1 MSDLREAYLRS
12 IGSPPELEEEDVS
25 SVQEEKGPVDLRA
38 AFKRS
43 LEESYVGS
51 KNNPEQ
57 TTELTTFD
65 RIVGQPLERAGQR
78 LSEIGG
84 RVQESFQPF
93 DPTITVG
100 QQRGTDIPSVLLQ
113 TLGTPIALGFD
124 SLSSAITV
132 GAEELFALLPEDA
145 QKGAFEFLRSTLQ
158 TEAGQMAMAALAEG
172 EEAWEE
178 YSRLYP
184 NDAAN
189 IESFFTIK
197 FGLPRTLSTPNL
209 YRELEPVKVDKS
221 RFGRTTTEPLA
232 GRDKDLYNIAFGR
245 DKKTA
250 EQTELTTGPRG
261 VLSRRQEQLAT
272 DVQLETIDELK
283 KAGLTGSQTLQQ
295 NFNKILKHLQK
306 LETALINLAKGSRSS
321 SNPAELREKIG
332 EEFRRLQQRS
342 PSLFETK
349 EAKDKYS
356 KALDDI
362 FGILDEQGY
371 SAEGILTA
379 RKIFDD
385 MAERRGLD
393 LGSAVLTP
401 ELQAAKIVREATN
414 KLLFEM
420 LPGGKPQELLRSQS
434 LVLSVKDNVR
444 AKAAKEAETAIG
456 RYISQFSLDE
466 LLGKS
471 YLGVVIN
478 AAGALGAGLIA
489 SPFKFLELLAK
500 SAPGADMRA
509 KVSYALRDVYREIE
523 KGFKDLKDP
532 KQVAELLKSKPVVF
546 ASFQAAADQL
556 IAEAE
561 EEQNERL
568 VQ

>member
-12 IGSPPELEEEDVS
+12 IGRPPEPEEDVS
-25 SVQEEKGPVDLRA
+25 IEQEEKTPVDLRA

-84 RVQESFQPF
+84 RIQGSFQPF
-93 DPTITVG
+93 DPTKTVG

-132 GAEELFALLPEDA
+132 GAEELFALLPEEA
-145 QKGAFEFLRSTLQ
+145 QEGAFEFLRSTLQ
-158 TEAGQMAMAALAEG
+158 TEAGQVAMAALAEG
-172 EEAWEE
+172 SEAWEE

-197 FGLPRTLSTPNL
+197 FGLPRTLSQAAL
-209 YRELEPVKVDKS
+209 YRELEPVKINKS
-221 RFGRTTTEPLA
+221 RLGRTTTEPLA

-250 EQTELTTGPRG
+250 EQTELTTDPRG
-261 VLSRRQEQLAT
+261 VARRQEQLAT

-295 NFNKILKHLQK
+295 NLNKILKHTQK
-306 LETALINLAKGSRSS
+306 LENALINLAKGSRSS

-332 EEFRRLQQRS
+332 EEFRRLQERN

-371 SAEGILTA
+371 SAEGILRA

-385 MAERRGLD
+385 MAERKGLD

-401 ELQAAKIVREATN
+401 ELQSAKVVREATN
-414 KLLFEM
+414 KLLFDM
-420 LPGGKPQELLRSQS
+420 LPGGKAKELLRSQS

-444 AKAAKEAETAIG
+444 SKAAKEAETAIG

-471 YLGVVIN
+471 YLGVMIN
-478 AAGALGAGLIA
+478 AVGALGAGIIA

-500 SAPGADMRA
+500 SAPGANMRA

-523 KGFKDLKDP
+523 KGFKELKDP
-532 KQVAELLKSKPVVF
+532 KKAAELLKSKPVVF

>member
-12 IGSPPELEEEDVS
+12 IGRPPEPEEDAS
-25 SVQEEKGPVDLRA
+25 IEQEEKTPVDLRS

-65 RIVGQPLERAGQR
+65 KIVGQPLERAGQR

-84 RVQESFQPF
+84 RIQGSFQPF
-93 DPTITVG
+93 DPTKTVG

-113 TLGTPIALGFD
+113 TLGTPVALGFD
-124 SLSSAITV
+124 VASSAITV
-132 GAEELFALLPEDA
+132 GAEELFALLPEEA
-145 QKGAFEFLRSTLQ
+145 QEGAFEFLRSASQ
-158 TEAGQMAMAALAEG
+158 TEAGQLAMAALAEG
-172 EEAWEE
+172 SEAWEE
-178 YSRLYP
+178 YSRMYP

-189 IESFFTIK
+189 FESFFTIK
-197 FGLPRTLSTPNL
+197 FGLPRTLSQAAL
-209 YRELEPVKVDKS
+209 YRELEPVKINKS
-221 RFGRTTTEPLA
+221 RLGRTTTEPLA

-250 EQTELTTGPRG
+250 EQTELTTDPRG
-261 VLSRRQEQLAT
+261 MLGRQEQLAT
-272 DVQLETIDELK
+272 DVQLKTIDELK

-295 NFNKILKHLQK
+295 NLTKVLNYIKKQ
-306 LETALINLAKGSRSS
+306 EDVLISLARKTKGT
-321 SNPAELREKIG
+321 SNAAEFREKIG
-332 EEFRRLQQRS
+332 EEFRRLQQRN

-362 FGILDEQGY
+362 FGILDEQSY
-371 SAEGILTA
+371 SAEGILRA

-385 MAERRGLD
+385 MAERKGLD

-401 ELQAAKIVREATN
+401 ELQSAKVVREATN
-414 KLLFEM
+414 KLLFDM

-434 LVLSVKDNVR
+434 LVLAVKDNIR
-444 AKAAKEAETAIG
+444 SKAAKESKTNVG
-456 RYISQFSLDE
+456 RYIQELGLDNLVGE
-466 LLGKS
+466 S
-471 YLGVVIN
+471 
-478 AAGALGAGLIA
+478 AL
-489 SPFKFLELLAK
+489 SKFLNIGLATGVGIAVSPVMVLK
-500 SAPGADMRA
+500 KLSQTAPGANA
-509 KVSYALRDVYREIE
+509 KAKISYALRDIYKDIT
-523 KGFKDLKDP
+523 KGLKELKDP

>member
-1 MSDLREAYLRS
+1 MSNLREAYLRS
-12 IGSPPELEEEDVS
+12 IGSPPEPEEEDVS
-25 SVQEEKGPVDLRA
+25 SAQEEKGPVDLRA

-65 RIVGQPLERAGQR
+65 KIVGQPLERAGQR

-93 DPTITVG
+93 DPTKTVG
-100 QQRGTDIPSVLLQ
+100 QQRGTDVPSVLLQ

-145 QKGAFEFLRSTLQ
+145 QEGAFEFLRSASQ

-172 EEAWEE
+172 SEAWEE

-189 IESFFTIK
+189 FEAFFTIK

-209 YRELEPVKVDKS
+209 YRELNPVKVDKS

-250 EQTELTTGPRG
+250 EQTELTTDPRG
-261 VLSRRQEQLAT
+261 LLGRQEQLAT

-283 KAGLTGSQTLQQ
+283 KAGLTGSKTLQQ
-295 NFNKILKHLQK
+295 NLKK
-306 LETALINLAKGSRSS
+306 LLDYIKKQEDALISLARGVKST

-401 ELQAAKIVREATN
+401 ELQSAKIVREATN

-434 LVLSVKDNVR
+434 LVLGVKDNIR
-444 AKAAKEAETAIG
+444 SKASKEANTNVG
-456 RYISQFSLDE
+456 RYIQELGLDNLVGE
-466 LLGKS
+466 S
-471 YLGVVIN
+471 
-478 AAGALGAGLIA
+478 AL
-489 SPFKFLELLAK
+489 SKFLNIGLATGVGVAVSPVMLLKKLAQT
-500 SAPGADMRA
+500 APGANA
-509 KVSYALRDVYREIE
+509 KAKISYALRGVYRDITDGL
-523 KGFKDLKDP
+523 KNLKDP
-532 KQVAELLKSKPVVF
+532 KQAAELLKSKPVVF

>member
-1 MSDLREAYLRS
+1 MSELREAYLRS
-12 IGSPPELEEEDVS
+12 IGSPPEPEEEDAS
-25 SVQEEKGPVDLRA
+25 SDQEEKKPVDLRA

-43 LEESYVGS
+43 LEQSYVSS

-57 TTELTTFD
+57 TEELTTFD
-65 RIVGQPLERAGQR
+65 KIVGQPLERSGQR

-84 RVQESFQPF
+84 RLQESFQPF
-93 DPTITVG
+93 DPTKTVG
-100 QQRGTDIPSVLLQ
+100 QQRGTDVPSVLLQ

-124 SLSSAITV
+124 AASSAITV
-132 GAEELFALLPEDA
+132 GAEELFALLPEEA
-145 QKGAFEFLRSTLQ
+145 QEGAFEFLRSASQ
-158 TEAGQMAMAALAEG
+158 TEAGQLGMAALAEG
-172 EEAWEE
+172 SEAWEE
-178 YSRLYP
+178 YSRMYP

-189 IESFFTIK
+189 FESFFTIK
-197 FGLPRTLSTPNL
+197 FGLPRTLSSPAL
-209 YRELEPVKVDKS
+209 YRELEPVKIDKS

-232 GRDKDLYNIAFGR
+232 GRDKDLYNIAFGK
-245 DKKTA
+245 DKKTG

-261 VLSRRQEQLAT
+261 LLGGQKQLAT

-295 NFNKILKHLQK
+295 NLLKLLGYIKKQ
-306 LETALINLAKGSRSS
+306 EDALISLARRTKAT

-332 EEFRRLQQRS
+332 EEFRRLQQNS

-371 SAEGILTA
+371 SAEGILRA

-385 MAERRGLD
+385 MAERKGLD
-393 LGSAVLTP
+393 LGGAVLTP
-401 ELQAAKIVREATN
+401 ELQSAKIVREATN
-414 KLLFEM
+414 KLLFDM
-420 LPGGKPQELLRSQS
+420 LPNGKPQELLRSQS
-434 LVLSVKDNVR
+434 LVLSVKDNIR
-444 AKAAKEAETAIG
+444 SKAAKESSTNVG
-456 RYISQFSLDE
+456 RYIQEMGLDHLVGE
-466 LLGKS
+466 TALSKFLNIGFAT
-471 YLGVVIN
+471 GVGIGV
-478 AAGALGAGLIA
+478 
-489 SPFKFLELLAK
+489 SPFMLLKKLAQT
-500 SAPGADMRA
+500 APGANMRA
-509 KVSYALRDVYREIE
+509 KVSYALRGVY
-523 KGFKDLKDP
+523 KDITNGLKELKDP

-561 EEQNERL
+561 EEQDEQL
-568 VQ
+568 VR